1 MTCQAYH
8 SFTDGPVA
16 SFVTQRPS
24 LLFRGFFSRP
34 RGGVESPEVTVG
46 TIRHGGRSRRGEA
59 RRSSKIGPLGLAE
72 KMCYNRPGGKIHR
85 DHEIGEL
92 ITIFIWE
99 KKLMQMLLV
108 NAGI

>member
-1 MTCQAYH
+1 M
-8 SFTDGPVA
+8 
-16 SFVTQRPS
+16 
-24 LLFRGFFSRP
+24 
-34 RGGVESPEVTVG
+34 TVG

-59 RRSSKIGPLGLAE
+59 RRSSKIGPLGLVE

-85 DHEIGEL
+85 DHEIWEL

-99 KKLMQMLLV
+99 KKMMQMLLV